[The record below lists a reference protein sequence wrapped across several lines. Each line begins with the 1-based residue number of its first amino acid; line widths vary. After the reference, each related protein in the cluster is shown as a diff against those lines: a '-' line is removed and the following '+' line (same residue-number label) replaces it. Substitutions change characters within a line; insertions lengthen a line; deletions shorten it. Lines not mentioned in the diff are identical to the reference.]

1 MPMPASA
8 ATSQVTTAGA
18 GLMPPQGASGS
29 GASRVQMTK
38 PSAAGSPEATPSE
51 NGNAWNCARAGH
63 ASGKLRPAPSAA
75 LNSVR
80 RSRRRSGRGDID
92 VALLNRPLPV
102 GPGGAALFQPVARAR
117 AAAAT
122 GSTMTDT
129 SVSVHQPAATLR
141 LTARALLVGERL
153 DTAGLERSD
162 VISTTPLAFRIGQ
175 SGYCVL
181 FRYGVIVLVGLSPLE
196 EDDVVRGLGARIIG
210 RFARTEDET
219 AVIEVDPKRDDKV
232 APGGPICVHD
242 LSPPRLLVIADALAK
257 NVALTRDEHE
267 VRKVLELIEPFAAEL
282 ARSGRPPSYRRQMLR
297 TIGQALLVQ
306 HRMSGRVEVEE
317 KPDVLWDNPQVER
330 LYARLEDEYELK
342 ERAAALARKLR
353 VIDETTHALTDII
366 DTARSIRL
374 EATIVVLIVVE
385 ILIAFYELFFRLA
398 K

>member
-1 MPMPASA
+1 
-8 ATSQVTTAGA
+8 
-18 GLMPPQGASGS
+18 
-29 GASRVQMTK
+29 
-38 PSAAGSPEATPSE
+38 
-51 NGNAWNCARAGH
+51 
-63 ASGKLRPAPSAA
+63 
-75 LNSVR
+75 
-80 RSRRRSGRGDID
+80 
-92 VALLNRPLPV
+92 
-102 GPGGAALFQPVARAR
+102 
-117 AAAAT
+117 
-122 GSTMTDT
+122 MTDT

-141 LTARALLVGERL
+141 LTARALLVAERI

-162 VISTTPLAFRIGQ
+162 VISTTPLAFRIGP

-196 EDDVVRGLGARIIG
+196 EDDIVRGLGARIIG

-219 AVIEVDPKRDDKV
+219 AVIEIDPKRDEQV

-257 NVALTRDEHE
+257 NVALTRDEYE

-385 ILIAFYELFFRLA
+385 ILIAFYELFFRMA